1 MDKNMTR
8 SLYRTSEVAKA
19 LGIKAESVYRALARS
34 AGSVPKP
41 DYERCPTCGARGR
54 LWKELP

>member
-1 MDKNMTR
+1 MTR